1 MNLKAILKSLKLN
14 ESTISM
20 VLGGLVIII
29 VGVLVV
35 SYFKDKGKGSLPSVT
50 TEREISTETPA
61 PKTHKVVKGENLWK
75 IALAQYGSGYNWID
89 IAQENKLKNANF
101 IAVGQVLTLPDVP
114 IRKPVLT
121 QKPVVQPVKPLV
133 TVKKTVGEP
142 ISGGTYTVIRGDNL
156 WNIAVRAYGD
166 GFKWTQIS
174 KENKLKNPRLIHA
187 GNILILPR

>member
-1 MNLKAILKSLKLN
+1 
-14 ESTISM
+14 M

-50 TEREISTETPA
+50 TEREISTEAPA
-61 PKTHKVVKGENLWK
+61 PKTHIVVKGENLWK

-89 IAQENKLKNANF
+89 VAQENKLKNANL

-114 IRKPVLT
+114 TRKPVVA
-121 QKPVVQPVKPLV
+121 QKTVVRPVKPLI

-142 ISGGTYTVIRGDNL
+142 ISGGTYTVVRGDNL

-174 KENKLKNPRLIHA
+174 KENRLKNPRLIHA